1 MSHSGDTSTFAPPIQ
16 VKCDLTRGTIAA
28 MKLNRAI
35 IPALLGAVILTDATQ
50 VCARV
55 RDPSAQ
61 MPFRPGIPMTG
72 RADMRLQGTMQ
83 PAQPLQNRAPSG
95 PWRVLT
101 GIIAYTDPKQ
111 GFAMIGNSVKNTYL
125 ARPGDQLPDGSRI
138 REIHP
143 KQIVLESGGR
153 LETVDLYE
161 QEQSTRAVYAPIPLP
176 LPQQAPPLP
185 QQARWDE
192 AELKQATT
200 GEATPSH
207 PPRSPEQ
214 PPGEPRPSDIRAS
227 SDTAASQVHSIDGP
241 SSSDAQAQPQGP
253 LSPTTQDPADEFG
266 DDRRQRADNRR
277 K

>member
-1 MSHSGDTSTFAPPIQ
+1 
-16 VKCDLTRGTIAA
+16 
-28 MKLNRAI
+28 MKLNRPI
-35 IPALLGAVILTDATQ
+35 VRALLGAVILTDATQ

-55 RDPSAQ
+55 RDPSAP
-61 MPFRPGIPMTG
+61 MPMRPGIPMTG
-72 RADMRLQGTMQ
+72 RRDMLLQARMH
-83 PAQPLQNRAPSG
+83 PDLPVQNREASG

-161 QEQSTRAVYAPIPLP
+161 QQQSTRAVYAPIPLP
-176 LPQQAPPLP
+176 LPQQAPSLP

-192 AELKQATT
+192 AELKAATA

-214 PPGEPRPSDIRAS
+214 PPSEPRPSDIRAS
-227 SDTAASQVHSIDGP
+227 DIPASQVHSIDTP
-241 SSSDAQAQPQGP
+241 PSDAQAQPQGP